1 MKTILLVED
10 EPLVMK
16 LLRHVLKRF
25 NVIAATT
32 GEDALQAFGNRDCP
46 VDLLVAD
53 VRLGR
58 LSGIQVALHIR
69 SESLDCPVV
78 LMSGYLADG
87 WRDMDTFDLERLGS
101 KLVVVLQKPFATQA
115 LLNAVYDLIGKPHT
129 EIAITAS

>member
-10 EPLVMK
+10 DLSLTK

-25 NVIAATT
+25 NVIAAAT
-32 GEDALQAFGNRDCP
+32 GEDALQAFGNRDRS
-46 VDLLVAD
+46 VGLLVAD
-53 VRLGR
+53 VRLRR

-69 SESLDCPVV
+69 SESFDFPVV

-87 WRDMDTFDLERLGS
+87 WRDMDIVDLERLGS
-101 KLVVVLQKPFATQA
+101 KLVIVLQKPFATHA

-129 EIAITAS
+129 EIARTA